1 MDESI
6 LEFITESSEDGYIEY
21 IDADNEIFQDL
32 QDEELLLD
40 NVPVLIPDDDFVS
53 DTENNASEDII
64 NFIDEI
70 VSSPEVQSAFPSDTG
85 SVNGNTYNIYN
96 VTLTNQEDISEVPQ
110 EEEIQEEELQEA
122 IIETEYSLD
131 DIYLKLDG
139 LATDVSVI
147 KSNNYNHSQNMEKI
161 GLTVVGLCVAL
172 LGGLVAYS
180 VFNHIRP

>member
-6 LEFITESSEDGYIEY
+6 LEFITEGFEDGFIEY
-21 IDADNEIFQDL
+21 VEPVEDNSVEF

-40 NVPVLIPDDDFVS
+40 DDTVLISDDDVVS
-53 DTENNASEDII
+53 VTENNTPEDVIKTV
-64 NFIDEI
+64 DE
-70 VSSPEVQSAFPSDTG
+70 VVNLPEVQSAMPSETG
-85 SVNGNTYNIYN
+85 SVKGGTYNIYN
-96 VTLTNQEDISEVPQ
+96 ITLNQQEDVSEVPQ
-110 EEEIQEEELQEA
+110 EEQINEEEIQEA
-122 IIETEYSLD
+122 VTETEYNLD
-131 DIYLKLDG
+131 DIYSKLDG
-139 LATDVSVI
+139 LAADVSVL